1 MITLTAISGCLYV
14 EVFMKTR
21 KIVSICNMIIAFLCT
36 VSIFAYF
43 LMPFWQVKIGYTIN
57 ADTIQTMLGDD
68 SNAEDEEDES
78 EASPEDVLGNIDF
91 ADIVGEEGITINLG
105 ITLETVDILKSLS
118 DDPTTLVHRI
128 LTKNINDIVDQL
140 EGTLNNIVQNV
151 MKVVTKTA
159 AAEILKSEIQHSM
172 SGNATEAD
180 VKEEMNK
187 AGLTDEYIDQK
198 TSEFVDMLYSES
210 TTPEKAADETI
221 GIIEDALEKMKETNN
236 PDFKDLKLDEDTK
249 EELRD
254 NLLEVFENF
263 ATEDGTLDLNLF
275 ASGFLTMLFPEGE
288 SSENPM
294 DGDEEEPFDQ
304 QSSRLSPRN
313 YTLMGDSETDDSE
326 TGDSDVP
333 DLTVTDLRQML
344 ADTLMEQLEG
354 SINGIATAISAISYV
369 ILFTLAM
376 WLLPIVKILLKM
388 NKRNNSVKVGSA
400 IWFGS
405 SISIIWWLPTL
416 IFNALSNPALTEA
429 SAALGAL
436 SGLSLSV
443 TSCTSVTFFISVFL
457 ALFVM
462 FFYAGKRRALR
473 RECKNQPVAPATI
486 VVTPAPATEAAVATQ
501 PTEISDNANENI
513 DEEFHTD
520 SYNIPIK

>member
-57 ADTIQTMLGDD
+57 ADTIQTMLNGDG
-68 SNAEDEEDES
+68 NAEDEEDES

-91 ADIVGEEGITINLG
+91 ADIVGEEGVTINLG
-105 ITLETVDILKSLS
+105 ITLETVDILRSLS
-118 DDPTTLVHRI
+118 DDPTALVHRI
-128 LTKNINDIVDQL
+128 LSKNINDIVDQL

-172 SGNATEAD
+172 SGNATEAE

-275 ASGFLTMLFPEGE
+275 ASGFLTMLFPEDE
-288 SSENPM
+288 SSEDPM
-294 DGDEEEPFDQ
+294 DGDEQEPFDQ
-304 QSSRLSPRN
+304 QSSRLPQRN
-313 YTLMGDSETDDSE
+313 YTLMGDSETD
-326 TGDSDVP
+326 DSDVP

-344 ADTLMEQLEG
+344 ADTLMEKLEG
-354 SINGIATAISAISYV
+354 SINVIATVISSISYV
-369 ILFTLAM
+369 ILCTLAM

-388 NKRNNSVKVGSA
+388 KKRNNSVKIGSA

-405 SISIIWWLPTL
+405 AISIIWWLPTL
-416 IFNALSNPALTEA
+416 IFNTLSNPALTEA
-429 SAALGAL
+429 SAGLGAL
-436 SGLSLSV
+436 SELSLSV

-473 RECKNQPVAPATI
+473 RECKNEPVVPATI

-501 PTEISDNANENI
+501 PTEISGNANENI
-513 DEEFHTD
+513 DE
-520 SYNIPIK
+520 